1 MADIKPG
8 VAVEKTLPLNEKPL
22 AESEKLRQSL
32 ERVDGGEKLH
42 NLEQPGK
49 IVSEEIS
56 QKENAAPAV
65 AVNQAAGI
73 MAPTA
78 KQQKQ
83 VESILAKDL
92 AEIYLNLAPDKREE
106 FKKTGEETASK
117 INQLLNK
124 TKINVSEI
132 IKLIKKWLSLIPG
145 VNKYFLEKEAKIKA
159 EEIIKMKSGNL
170 KM

>member
-1 MADIKPG
+1 MTDIKSEIG
-8 VAVEKTLPLNEKPL
+8 AEKPLSLNEKPL
-22 AESEKLRQSL
+22 AGKE
-32 ERVDGGEKLH
+32 
-42 NLEQPGK
+42 NLENKSEATIEKEK
-49 IVSEEIS
+49 INHFERIKEDVANKIDLAETTVKTPPIS
-56 QKENAAPAV
+56 PAAS
-65 AVNQAAGI
+65 I
-73 MAPTA
+73 MAPMA

-92 AEIYLNLAPDKREE
+92 EEIYLNLAPDKREE

-117 INQLLNK
+117 INQLLSK

-159 EEIIKMKSGNL
+159 EELIRLRK
-170 KM
+170 